1 MNGEMQLEAKRLR
14 QRGYGVVWIR
24 ENDKRPRAKGWT
36 LRSQE
41 PEDYTPGSNLGLMT
55 GPLSGNLVCVD
66 LDSSDALRLADQYL
80 PPTPMVDGRPGKPR
94 SHRWYRIVGEVPAEH
109 TAASN

>member
-14 QRGYGVVWIR
+14 QRGYAIVWIR
-24 ENDKRPRAKGWT
+24 EGDKRPRANGWT

-41 PEDYTPGSNLGLMT
+41 PENYTLGSNLGLMT

-66 LDSSDALRLADQYL
+66 LDSPEALRLADEHL
-80 PPTPMVDGRPGKPR
+80 PETSMVDGRTGKPR
-94 SHRWYRIVGEVPAEH
+94 SHRWYRIV
-109 TAASN
+109 